1 MIKAV
6 KAISLSVHVRGFRFW
21 VGHELNPWQ
30 VSMHCSSHFLG
41 TKVSLCRFNLL
52 TWAMLLQSLYGFAA
66 EGRWPMRRDRRSWG
80 AGKKFNA
87 PLLVDF
93 CRNWTQAH
101 DFVLWATSSC
111 WDYQLVSS
119 EHIFCFN
126 FHSWRRLGFSSNLP
140 FCKPPHQTCWAGVMI
155 VWSAQH
161 RKGFAAHLSGG
172 YRWLSMALLVGLVV
186 SSSCWAFDQT
196 LISGL
201 HQEVI

>member
-1 MIKAV
+1 
-6 KAISLSVHVRGFRFW
+6 
-21 VGHELNPWQ
+21 
-30 VSMHCSSHFLG
+30 MHCSSHFLG

-66 EGRWPMRRDRRSWG
+66 EGRWPMQ
-80 AGKKFNA
+80 KLNA
-87 PLLVDF
+87 PLLVEC

-119 EHIFCFN
+119 EHISCFK

-155 VWSAQH
+155 VWSAPASQGICCASFR
-161 RKGFAAHLSGG
+161 RK
-172 YRWLSMALLVGLVV
+172 MALDG
-186 SSSCWAFDQT
+186 SPCWAGYLKFMLSLWSNINQWLT
-196 LISGL
+196 PRSHLRSFQYFQC
-201 HQEVI
+201 HS